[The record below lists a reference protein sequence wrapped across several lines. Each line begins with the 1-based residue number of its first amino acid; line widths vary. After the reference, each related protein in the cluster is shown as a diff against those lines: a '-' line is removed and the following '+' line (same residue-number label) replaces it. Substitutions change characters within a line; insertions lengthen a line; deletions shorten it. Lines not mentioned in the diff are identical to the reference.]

1 MSLGFT
7 PVDRRKGTVC
17 HNEKCSYCDPRT
29 RACLLNIE
37 VCSDRRRTTGVVQMS
52 SIKNHQS

>member
-37 VCSDRRRTTGVVQMS
+37 VCSDRKLTTENTEER
-52 SIKNHQS
+52 K